1 MRREWPL
8 ERDGETLQYGFCIR
22 HHGLNDILRRPDVVD
37 EADTLPGQPGHL
49 LPIAVGVGGRQ
60 EHVEL
65 AHFCLL
71 PEKYR
76 PPDHRKTVADSWDL
90 SETVRP
96 FMDHPVAQQP
106 HRIEM
111 RPFGAEDRRAHRLLA
126 RALYKAPLVFVVDR
140 RLRRCNEPRPDPD
153 AVGTESER
161 CGDAPSVDDAARGEY
176 QCG

>member
-1 MRREWPL
+1 MAFASAIMVSTTSFAGRMSWM
-8 ERDGETLQYGFCIR
+8 
-22 HHGLNDILRRPDVVD
+22 
-37 EADTLPGQPGHL
+37 ADTLPGQPGHL

-90 SETVRP
+90 GETVRP
-96 FMDHPVAQQP
+96 FIDHPVAQQP

-111 RPFGAEDRRAHRLLA
+111 RPFGAEDRRAHRLLS